1 MIRNNRIVVL
11 FVFIIKP
18 RNALNTYV
26 ARDAMSKYQ
35 KPRNKISTKISLSV
49 YPRKLIKDDTTGL
62 HNNSKTETVLHVVIN
77 LYFTAAF
84 MNMGVLRT
92 TTVLIVI
99 AVSLFSCVASHSCY
113 APPNFWGSVCRY
125 V

>member
-1 MIRNNRIVVL
+1 
-11 FVFIIKP
+11 
-18 RNALNTYV
+18 
-26 ARDAMSKYQ
+26 MSKYQ

-62 HNNSKTETVLHVVIN
+62 HNNSKAETVLHVVIN
-77 LYFTAAF
+77 LYFIAAF

-99 AVSLFSCVASHSCY
+99 AVSLFSCVASNSCY
-113 APPNFWGSVCRY
+113 APPFIWGRECKY